1 MRTNVY
7 HPYETSANMK
17 LVKKYFK
24 RAKHDRIKT
33 AGNLHAYTDT
43 TRARLHKQYKK
54 FVEKVSE

>member
-1 MRTNVY
+1 
-7 HPYETSANMK
+7 MK
-17 LVKKYFK
+17 LVKKYFN

-33 AGNLHAYTDT
+33 AGKLHAYTDT